1 MKMPRITLQIP
12 IFLILVVVAPTLN
25 GFVVV
30 SPFHVKKGGAKKS
43 NMMLTPPLRL
53 SQNDDINKDGL
64 DTPVDNL
71 VNEET
76 KSIND
81 LDVMNESTSQRND
94 SMKKTLK
101 KIGDGWDLLF
111 SFGIQSVGLYFSVG
125 LLLNICGFGYQF
137 DLQHGL
143 QIDTL
148 ENMRNENQFKREMQ
162 RSARQTPQETSS
174 ITSSTCTKL
183 GNSFFVAAAA
193 EDNPEAKMLET
204 HWDE

>member
-1 MKMPRITLQIP
+1 MPRITLQIP
-12 IFLILVVVAPTLN
+12 IFLILVAVAPTLN

-53 SQNDDINKDGL
+53 SQDGDINKNGL
-64 DTPVDNL
+64 ETPVDNL

-81 LDVMNESTSQRND
+81 LDVMNESTRTSQRND
-94 SMKKTLK
+94 GMKKTLK

-111 SFGIQSVGLYFSVG
+111 SFGIQSLGLYFSVG
-125 LLLNICGFGYQF
+125 LLLNICGFGYHF

-162 RSARQTPQETSS
+162 RSGRQTQETSS
-174 ITSSTCTKL
+174 ITSSTGTKL
-183 GNSFFVAAAA
+183 GNSFVVAAAA
-193 EDNPEAKMLET
+193 EDNSVAKMLET